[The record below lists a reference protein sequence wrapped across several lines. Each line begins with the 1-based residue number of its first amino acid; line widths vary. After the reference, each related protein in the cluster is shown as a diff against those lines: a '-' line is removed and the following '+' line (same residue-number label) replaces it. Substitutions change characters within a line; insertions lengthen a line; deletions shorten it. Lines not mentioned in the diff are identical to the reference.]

1 MNNIML
7 RNFIKKKIDQM
18 IRAKTSVVKF
28 KKIYKNQDNV
38 DDAHDNIADQQMRKI
53 VNEYKIHRNENK
65 KK

>member
-1 MNNIML
+1 
-7 RNFIKKKIDQM
+7 M